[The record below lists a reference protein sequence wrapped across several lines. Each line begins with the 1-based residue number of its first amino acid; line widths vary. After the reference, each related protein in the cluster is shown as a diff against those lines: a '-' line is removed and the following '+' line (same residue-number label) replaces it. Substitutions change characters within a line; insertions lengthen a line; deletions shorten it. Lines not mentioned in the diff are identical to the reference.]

1 MGPLCCGQSTASH
14 VTVSDLL
21 STDVLVSPPGAP
33 VGAGEETCSSCTEL
47 RYHWCVVPADMVLVE
62 ELIGLLLRLPNTA
75 VTLTVQLLPGLRG
88 EMVWLV
94 PPPPATGSVP
104 DVDCEPHKN

>member
-1 MGPLCCGQSTASH
+1 MPQN
-14 VTVSDLL
+14 TVSDLL

-62 ELIGLLLRLPNTA
+62 EVTELLLTLPNTA
-75 VTLTVQLLPGLRG
+75 VTLTVHLLPVVRE
-88 EMVWLV
+88 EMVWV
-94 PPPPATGSVP
+94 VAPPSATSCAP
-104 DVDCEPHKN
+104 DVCCELHKS

>member
-1 MGPLCCGQSTASH
+1 MGPLCCGQG
-14 VTVSDLL
+14 TVPHTTLSDLL

-62 ELIGLLLRLPNTA
+62 EVTVLLLRLPNTA
-75 VTLTVQLLPGLRG
+75 VTLTVQLLPEVRG
-88 EMVWLV
+88 EMVRVV